1 MSLSDVPPTPPEDA
15 ILHPIDPKALDGAR
29 GTLPVPS
36 RHDLMRL
43 KLLSDQDTLSE
54 QEIEYAD
61 PIAVQSNRPLPPG
74 TSPYPLPD
82 GGIDLSD
89 EISPADFI
97 TAGD

>member
-1 MSLSDVPPTPPEDA
+1 MTLSNVPPNPPEDA
-15 ILHPIDPKALDGAR
+15 FLHPIDPRALDDAR

-36 RHDLMRL
+36 RHELMRL

-61 PIAVQSNRPLPPG
+61 PLAVQRNRPLPPG
-74 TSPYPLPD
+74 TAPYPLPD
-82 GGIDLSD
+82 SGIDLSD